1 MEAPQISVVKAV
13 DLCLAVVERRIFF
26 MLCCLCYLW
35 FLCMMFLRRTYLLA
49 AGSLAAERGAFQGG
63 HRSHSEATTYDCEAG
78 ALGQFREV

>member
-35 FLCMMFLRRTYLLA
+35 FLCMMFLRRTYLL
-49 AGSLAAERGAFQGG
+49 GPFYCGFSLIFVCTRCGLIQCDVMGKGKRDHEP
-63 HRSHSEATTYDCEAG
+63 
-78 ALGQFREV
+78 LVM